1 MRNIIVSNAVIKGYH
16 EFQIRPPQ
24 CVLLPVTKEYGNKHD
39 PNACLIWVPELEKIP
54 TNLWKETTDEKRG
67 ERVSTIAGLPIG
79 RVPRGLSSCFW
90 GLLSMADVECI
101 EWYVNFQNN
110 LFYVNL
116 NYFWFSIMCIK
127 KYI

>member
-1 MRNIIVSNAVIKGYH
+1 MRNIIVSSAVIKGYH

-39 PNACLIWVPELEKIP
+39 PNACLIWVPELDKIP
-54 TNLWKETTDEKRG
+54 INLWNETTDEKRG
-67 ERVSTIAGLPIG
+67 ERVRTIAGLPIG
-79 RVPRGLSSCFW
+79 WVPRGLSFCFW
-90 GLLSMADVECI
+90 DLLSMADVECI

-110 LFYVNL
+110 FYVNF
-116 NYFWFSIMCIK
+116 NYFWFSIMCTK